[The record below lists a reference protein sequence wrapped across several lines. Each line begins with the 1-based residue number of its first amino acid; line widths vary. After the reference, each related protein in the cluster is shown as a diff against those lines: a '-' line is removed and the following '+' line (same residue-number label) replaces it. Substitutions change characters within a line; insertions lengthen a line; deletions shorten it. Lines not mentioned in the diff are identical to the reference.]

1 MKKTRLLIPFLAFI
15 CFGFFYQQ
23 QNRFDP
29 WRDKVSPELLAKVER
44 GGQYAFIVEMKK
56 QADLSDL
63 QQLHG
68 KEKKARA
75 VFERL
80 RLSAKESQ
88 ASIRSFLQQRRQPYR
103 SFWVLSALALKG
115 DEELIKTLA
124 SREDVAY
131 VHDDPQVVVE
141 QPLIAASS
149 RSPEDL
155 PWGLSMIGADQVWAL
170 GITGE
175 GVVVGGQDTGV
186 EWEHPAIKEHYRGWD
201 GETAD
206 HNYNWHDAIHEIN
219 PLHNDSIPND
229 PNNNPCGLNV
239 PFPCDDHNHGT
250 HTVGTMVGDDGGDN
264 KIGVAPDA
272 KWIACRNMERGY
284 GTPSTYIECFEWFMA
299 PTDLNGE
306 NPDPAKSPHV
316 INNSWGCPEMEG
328 CNPDNFALM
337 QTVVDNVKASG
348 IVVVVSAG
356 NSGSSCS
363 SVNAPA
369 AIFPGS
375 FTVGATASNDTIAG
389 FSSRG
394 PVLVDS
400 SFRRKPDISAP
411 GVGVYSCIRNGQ
423 YASWSGTS
431 MAGPHVAGVVALMI
445 SANPDLAGEV
455 DVIEDIIEQTAV
467 PKTTDQDC
475 GDLAGTEVPNN
486 TYGYG
491 RIDALAAV
499 QQAMLYVSTD
509 EAAAGTNPLRIVPNP
524 FGDWIEVE
532 LPNLQQQ
539 GVFELYDLRGMVQL
553 RRLVPAHSSGKLH
566 IDVSHLPK
574 GLYLYNL
581 QTDSSR
587 AYVGKL
593 VK

>member
-1 MKKTRLLIPFLAFI
+1 MKKPVLFLSFLACLAFTA
-15 CFGFFYQQ
+15 FLLPPS
-23 QNRFDP
+23 QN
-29 WRDKVSPELLAKVER
+29 WRDKVAPELLAKAER
-44 GGQYAFIVEMKK
+44 GGTHPFIVKMAQ

-63 QQLHG
+63 RHIHG
-68 KEKKARA
+68 KERKAELA
-75 VFERL
+75 YK
-80 RLSAKESQ
+80 RLSLAANEGQ
-88 ASIRSFLQQRRQPYR
+88 ASLRRFLQERRQPYR
-103 SFWVLSALALKG
+103 PFWVISALALKG
-115 DEELIKTLA
+115 DLQLIA
-124 SREDVAY
+124 EIAARPDVAFIY
-131 VHDDPQVVVE
+131 DDPQVVLE
-141 QPLIAASS
+141 EPLMAAGS

-155 PWGLSMIGADQVWAL
+155 PWGLTMIGADQVWAL

-186 EWEHPAIKEHYRGWD
+186 DWEHPAIQGKYRGWD
-201 GETAD
+201 GSEAD

-239 PFPCDDHNHGT
+239 PYPCDDHNHGT
-250 HTVGTMVGDDGGDN
+250 HTIGTMTGDDGGDN
-264 KIGVAPDA
+264 QIGVAPGA

-299 PTDLNGE
+299 PTDINGE
-306 NPDPAKSPHV
+306 NPDPAQAPHV

-328 CNPDNFALM
+328 CNPSNFPLM
-337 QTVVDNVKASG
+337 QSVVDNVKASG

-394 PVLVDS
+394 PVAVDS

-445 SANPDLAGEV
+445 SANPELAGEV
-455 DVIEDIIEQTAV
+455 DVIQDIIEQTAV
-467 PKTTDQDC
+467 PKTTGQDC
-475 GDLAGTEVPNN
+475 GDIPGSEVPNN

-491 RIDALAAV
+491 RINALAAV
-499 QQAMLYVSTD
+499 QQAMLYTAATEENASGSD
-509 EAAAGTNPLRIVPNP
+509 ELRVLPNP
-524 FGDWIEVE
+524 FSDE
-532 LPNLQQQ
+532 LELQLPAFKGSAVFQLYNLQGQS
-539 GVFELYDLRGMVQL
+539 VLETPIAASAERKMLL
-553 RRLVPAHSSGKLH
+553 P
-566 IDVSHLPK
+566 VSHLPK
-574 GLYLYNL
+574 GIYFYTLKTTNARIY
-581 QTDSSR
+581 T
-587 AYVGKL
+587 GKL
-593 VK
+593 IK

>member
-1 MKKTRLLIPFLAFI
+1 MKKTRLLTPLLAFL
-15 CFGFFYQQ
+15 CLGFFYQQ
-23 QNRFDP
+23 QARLGN
-29 WRDKVSPELLAKVER
+29 WRDKVSPELLAKAER
-44 GGQYAFIVEMKK
+44 GGQQAFIVEMNM

-63 QQLHG
+63 RQVHG
-68 KEKKARA
+68 KEEKARLA
-75 VFERL
+75 FERL
-80 RLSAKESQ
+80 RLAANEGQ
-88 ASIRSFLQQRRQPYR
+88 VSIRRFLQQRGQSYR
-103 SFWVLSALALKG
+103 SFWAVSALALAG
-115 DEELIKTLA
+115 DLELIRALA
-124 SREDVAY
+124 LREDVAY
-131 VHDDPQVVVE
+131 VYDDPQVVVE
-141 QPLIAASS
+141 QPLIAVAS

-155 PWGLSMIGADQVWAL
+155 PWGLTMVGADQVWAM

-306 NPDPAKSPHV
+306 NPDPSKAPHL

-328 CNPDNFALM
+328 CNPDNFAVM

-363 SVNAPA
+363 SVSSPA

-445 SANPDLAGEV
+445 SANPNLAGEV

-467 PKTTDQDC
+467 PKTTEQDC
-475 GDLAGTEVPNN
+475 GDIAGSQVPNN

-499 QQAMLYVSTD
+499 QQALLYVSA
-509 EAAAGTNPLRIVPNP
+509 EEIRQSEIGLRVVPNP

-532 LPNLQQQ
+532 LPNLQHQ
-539 GVFELYDLRGMVQL
+539 GVFELYDLNGVVRL
-553 RRLVPAHSSGKLH
+553 RHLVPAHSPGKIQLE
-566 IDVSHLPK
+566 VSHLPK
-574 GLYLYNL
+574 GLYLYSF
-581 QTDSSR
+581 QTNSSHR
-587 AYVGKL
+587 FTGKL

>member
-1 MKKTRLLIPFLAFI
+1 MKRYIPVFLIFVAGLACSFL
-15 CFGFFYQQ
+15 FFSSP
-23 QNRFDP
+23 QNI
-29 WRDKVSPELLAKVER
+29 SPELLAKAER
-44 GGQYAFIVEMKK
+44 GGEHPFIVLMKR

-63 QQLHG
+63 QQVHG
-68 KEKKARA
+68 KEKKGEMA
-75 VFERL
+75 FERL
-80 RLSAKESQ
+80 RLAANEGQ
-88 ASIRSFLQQRRQPYR
+88 AAIRQLLDERRKAYR
-103 SFWVLSALALKG
+103 AFWAVSALALKG
-115 DEELIKTLA
+115 DLQLIEELA
-124 SREDVAY
+124 ARADVAY
-131 VHDDPQVVVE
+131 VFDDPQVVVE
-141 QPLIAASS
+141 EPLIAAGA
-149 RSPEDL
+149 RNPEDL
-155 PWGLSMIGADQVWAL
+155 PWGLTMIGADQVWAM

-186 EWEHPAIKEHYRGWD
+186 DWEHPAIKSQYRGWN
-201 GETAD
+201 GGAAD

-229 PNNNPCGLNV
+229 PGNNPCGLDV
-239 PFPCDDHNHGT
+239 PYPCDDHNHGT

-264 KIGVAPDA
+264 QIGVAPGA

-284 GTPSTYIECFEWFMA
+284 GTPSTYIACFEWFMA
-299 PTDLNGE
+299 PTDVAGE
-306 NPDPAKSPHV
+306 NPDPAMAPHV

-328 CNPDNFALM
+328 CNPSNFALM

-363 SVNAPA
+363 SVSSPA

-394 PVLVDS
+394 PVAVDG

-445 SANPDLAGEV
+445 SANPGLAGEV
-455 DVIEDIIEQTAV
+455 DVIEGIIEQTAV
-467 PKTTDQDC
+467 PKTTEQDC
-475 GDLAGTEVPNN
+475 GDIAGTEVPNN

-491 RIDALAAV
+491 RINALAAV
-499 QQAMLYVSTD
+499 QEAMLYVAD
-509 EAAAGTNPLRIVPNP
+509 GEVFGEAKEALRLYPNP
-524 FGDWIEVE
+524 FSE
-532 LPNLQQQ
+532 LVVLRVPPLAKSAR
-539 GVFELYDLRGMVQL
+539 FSLYDLQGREVYELQL
-553 RRLVPAHSSGKLH
+553 MPDPKPRKMQLAL
-566 IDVSHLPK
+566 SHLPK
-574 GLYLYNL
+574 GIYLYSL
-581 QTDSSR
+581 QMGTSR
-587 AYVGKL
+587 LYAGKL
-593 VK
+593 IK

>member
-1 MKKTRLLIPFLAFI
+1 MKKPVLFLSLFACLAFTA
-15 CFGFFYQQ
+15 FLLPPS
-23 QNRFDP
+23 RS
-29 WRDKVSPELLAKVER
+29 WRDKVAPELLAKAER
-44 GGQYAFIVEMKK
+44 GGTHPFIVKMTQ

-63 QQLHG
+63 RYIHG
-68 KEKKARA
+68 KERKAELA
-75 VFERL
+75 YK
-80 RLSAKESQ
+80 RLSLAANEGQ
-88 ASIRSFLQQRRQPYR
+88 ASLQRFLQEGRQPYR
-103 SFWVLSALALKG
+103 SFWVVSALALKG
-115 DEELIKTLA
+115 DLQLIA
-124 SREDVAY
+124 EIAARPDVAFVY
-131 VHDDPQVVVE
+131 DDPQVVLE
-141 QPLIAASS
+141 EPLIAAGS

-155 PWGLSMIGADQVWAL
+155 PWGLTMIGADQVWAL

-186 EWEHPAIKEHYRGWD
+186 DWEHPAIQGKYRGWD
-201 GETAD
+201 GSNAD

-239 PFPCDDHNHGT
+239 PYPCDDHNHGT
-250 HTVGTMVGDDGGDN
+250 HTIGTMTGDDGGDN
-264 KIGVAPDA
+264 QIGVAPGA

-299 PTDLNGE
+299 PTDVNGE
-306 NPDPAKSPHV
+306 NPDPAQAPHV

-328 CNPDNFALM
+328 CNPSNFPLM
-337 QTVVDNVKASG
+337 QSVVDNVKASG

-394 PVLVDS
+394 PVAVDS

-411 GVGVYSCIRNGQ
+411 GVSVYSCIRNGQ

-431 MAGPHVAGVVALMI
+431 MAGPHVVGTVALMI
-445 SANPDLAGEV
+445 SANPELAGEV

-467 PKTTDQDC
+467 PKTTGQDC
-475 GDLAGTEVPNN
+475 GDIPGSEVPNN

-491 RIDALAAV
+491 RINALAAV
-499 QQAMLYVSTD
+499 QQAMLYTAVTEGNAPGSD
-509 EAAAGTNPLRIVPNP
+509 ELRVLPNP
-524 FGDWIEVE
+524 FSDE
-532 LPNLQQQ
+532 LELQLPAFKGSAVFLLYNLQGQR
-539 GVFELYDLRGMVQL
+539 VLEA
-553 RRLVPAHSSGKLH
+553 PIAAPGKRKMLLP
-566 IDVSHLPK
+566 VSHLPK
-574 GLYLYNL
+574 GLYFYALKTTNARIY
-581 QTDSSR
+581 T
-587 AYVGKL
+587 GKL
-593 VK
+593 IK

>member
-1 MKKTRLLIPFLAFI
+1 MKKPVLFLSFLACLAFTA
-15 CFGFFYQQ
+15 FLLPPS
-23 QNRFDP
+23 QN
-29 WRDKVSPELLAKVER
+29 WRDKVAPELLAKAER
-44 GGQYAFIVEMKK
+44 GGTHPFIVKMAQ

-63 QQLHG
+63 RHIHG
-68 KEKKARA
+68 KERKAELA
-75 VFERL
+75 YK
-80 RLSAKESQ
+80 RLSLAANEGQ
-88 ASIRSFLQQRRQPYR
+88 ASLRRFLQERRQPYR
-103 SFWVLSALALKG
+103 PFWVISALALKG
-115 DEELIKTLA
+115 DLQLIA
-124 SREDVAY
+124 EIAARPDVAFIY
-131 VHDDPQVVVE
+131 DDPQVVLE
-141 QPLIAASS
+141 EPLMAAGS

-155 PWGLSMIGADQVWAL
+155 PWGLTMIGADQVWAL

-186 EWEHPAIKEHYRGWD
+186 DWEHPAIQGKYRGWD
-201 GETAD
+201 GSEAD

-239 PFPCDDHNHGT
+239 PYPCDDHNHGT
-250 HTVGTMVGDDGGDN
+250 HTIGTMTGDDGGDN
-264 KIGVAPDA
+264 QIGVAPGA

-299 PTDLNGE
+299 PTDINGE
-306 NPDPAKSPHV
+306 NPDPAQAPHV

-328 CNPDNFALM
+328 CNPSNFPLM
-337 QTVVDNVKASG
+337 QSVVDNVKASG

-394 PVLVDS
+394 PVAVDS

-445 SANPDLAGEV
+445 SANPELAGEV
-455 DVIEDIIEQTAV
+455 DVIQDIIEQTAV
-467 PKTTDQDC
+467 PKTTGQDC
-475 GDLAGTEVPNN
+475 GDIPGSEVPNN

-491 RIDALAAV
+491 RINALAAV
-499 QQAMLYVSTD
+499 QQAMLYTAATEENASGSD
-509 EAAAGTNPLRIVPNP
+509 ELRVLPNP
-524 FGDWIEVE
+524 FGDE
-532 LPNLQQQ
+532 LELQLPAFKGSAVFQLYNLQGQS
-539 GVFELYDLRGMVQL
+539 VLETPIAASAERKMLL
-553 RRLVPAHSSGKLH
+553 P
-566 IDVSHLPK
+566 VSHLPK
-574 GLYLYNL
+574 GIYFYTLKTTNARIY
-581 QTDSSR
+581 T
-587 AYVGKL
+587 GKL
-593 VK
+593 IK